1 MRWTAPVCGIDHVAQ
16 HTRGFRQFDAD
27 FGGECGHLLINQEI
41 LSNSPF
47 GRTTQTVVAFQ
58 RQHKGPSAR
67 FDIFKKQQGTGPPGT
82 HSLNALLLMCALAQA
97 SYVTAKGT

>member
-1 MRWTAPVCGIDHVAQ
+1 MHDIIKGEKLGFSQQFNHSNKKSMRWTAPVCRIDRAAR
-16 HTRGFRQFDAD
+16 HTRGFHRFDAD
-27 FGGECGHLLINQEI
+27 FGGECGNLLINKEI

-67 FDIFKKQQGTGPPGT
+67 FDIF
-82 HSLNALLLMCALAQA
+82 
-97 SYVTAKGT
+97 